1 MKTDELIRAL
11 AADTDRTTL
20 PVGKTWLVAGGLAI
34 LAGGAVFFY
43 MLGPRTDFME
53 SLQTARFV
61 FKFVV
66 TLALASSAFVLLRAL
81 SRPGADVRALM
92 PWLLTAPLLIIAAV
106 AMELIAVPA
115 SDWATRL
122 IGANSRLCLTFI
134 PLIGAGPL
142 AIFLL
147 ALRHSAPT
155 RPRLAGMVA
164 GLLAGGLA
172 AAFYASHCPD
182 DSPLFVATWYS
193 IATAGLAAVG
203 ALLAPHIAR
212 W

>member
-1 MKTDELIRAL
+1 MKTDDLIRAM
-11 AADTDRTTL
+11 AADTGRSTL
-20 PVGKTWLVAGGLAI
+20 PVGKAWLVAGALAI
-34 LAGGAVFFY
+34 LAGGAMFFS
-43 MLGPRTDFME
+43 MLGPRHNFME
-53 SLQTARFV
+53 SLHTARFI

-66 TLALASSAFVLLRAL
+66 TLALAVSAFVLLRAL
-81 SRPGADVRALM
+81 SRPGADIRALM
-92 PWLLTAPLLIIAAV
+92 PWLLIAPLLLIAAITL
-106 AMELIAVPA
+106 ELFAVPE
-115 SDWATRL
+115 SDWMTRL

-155 RPRLAGMVA
+155 RPALAGAVA

-182 DSPLFVATWYS
+182 DSPLFVATWYT
-193 IATAGLAAVG
+193 IAILGLTAVG
-203 ALLAPHIAR
+203 ALLAPRIAR